1 VWLPDDE
8 KSLMACVT
16 GSTEYRRVTNGQT
29 CCVSIVRAMHTR
41 RAVKTKKEELI
52 DIRGASVDGCVSDS
66 GNVGAFDEVCRRFTG
81 LRRLGIRAMPF

>member
-1 VWLPDDE
+1 
-8 KSLMACVT
+8 
-16 GSTEYRRVTNGQT
+16 
-29 CCVSIVRAMHTR
+29 MHTR